1 MVRKPRIAPR
11 PPSDWDAEVFDA
23 LAVMMRQGDSEAAQ
37 RNEPGAPRV
46 VNALGL
52 LMRYPALAK
61 AFLTFNR
68 HLLFNS
74 SLSDR
79 IRELLILRIA
89 WLRGA
94 EYEWAQHVLLAQKA
108 GLGKEEIE
116 AVKEGPRCPVWA
128 PLDAALL
135 AAVDELHAD
144 AFVTDTTW
152 DALAAGLDQRQLM
165 DLVFT
170 VGAYD
175 LLAMA
180 FNTFGLELDP
190 GLEGFG
196 KPSSA

>member
-1 MVRKPRIAPR
+1 MVKQPRIAPR
-11 PPSDWDAEVFDA
+11 PPSDWDAEVLDA
-23 LAVMMRQGDSEAAQ
+23 LAVMRRGDSQPEAGTQQA
-37 RNEPGAPRV
+37 APRV

-89 WLRGA
+89 WLRRA
-94 EYEWAQHVLLAQKA
+94 EYEWAQHVLLAQRA
-108 GLGKEEIE
+108 GLSKEEIE
-116 AVKEGPRCPVWA
+116 AVKEGPRSVVWA

>member
-23 LAVMMRQGDSEAAQ
+23 LAVMRQGNSQAAQ

-46 VNALGL
+46 VNALAL

-89 WLRGA
+89 
-94 EYEWAQHVLLAQKA
+94 
-108 GLGKEEIE
+108 
-116 AVKEGPRCPVWA
+116 
-128 PLDAALL
+128 
-135 AAVDELHAD
+135 
-144 AFVTDTTW
+144 
-152 DALAAGLDQRQLM
+152 
-165 DLVFT
+165 
-170 VGAYD
+170 
-175 LLAMA
+175 
-180 FNTFGLELDP
+180 
-190 GLEGFG
+190 
-196 KPSSA
+196 

>member
-1 MVRKPRIAPR
+1 MVRKPRIQPR
-11 PPSDWDAEVFDA
+11 PPSDWDAEVLDA
-23 LAVMMRQGDSEAAQ
+23 SVMMRQGGSEAAESNQ
-37 RNEPGAPRV
+37 AGAPRV
-46 VNALGL
+46 VNALAV

-89 WLRGA
+89 WLRRA

-108 GLGKEEIE
+108 GLRKEEIE
-116 AVKEGPRCPVWA
+116 AVKEGPGSAQWA

-135 AAVDELHAD
+135 AAVDELHTD

-196 KPSSA
+196 KTGSA

>member
-1 MVRKPRIAPR
+1 MVKQPRIPPR
-11 PPSDWDAEVFDA
+11 PSSDWDAEVFDA
-23 LAVMMRQGDSEAAQ
+23 LAVMRQGGSEAAQ
-37 RNEPGAPRV
+37 RDEPGAPRV
-46 VNALGL
+46 VNALAI

-89 WLRGA
+89 WLRRA

-116 AVKEGPRCPVWA
+116 AVKEGPRCAVWK

-135 AAVDELHAD
+135 RAVDELHAD
-144 AFVTDTTW
+144 AFVTDATW
-152 DALAAGLDQRQLM
+152 DALGAHLDQRQLM

-196 KPSSA
+196 KLKSA

>member
-1 MVRKPRIAPR
+1 MVRKPRIEPR
-11 PPSDWDAEVFDA
+11 PPADWDAEVLDA
-23 LAVMMRQGDSEAAQ
+23 LAVMRQGDSQAAQ

-89 WLRGA
+89 WLRRA

-108 GLGKEEIE
+108 GLRKEEIE
-116 AVKEGPRCPVWA
+116 AVKDGPHSAVWA

-135 AAVDELHAD
+135 AAVDELHTD

-152 DALAAGLDQRQLM
+152 DALAGGLDQRQLM

-196 KPSSA
+196 KPNSA

>member
-1 MVRKPRIAPR
+1 MVRKPRIQPR

-23 LAVMMRQGDSEAAQ
+23 LAVMMRQEDSEAAQ
-37 RNEPGAPRV
+37 RDEPGSPRV
-46 VNALGL
+46 VNALAI

-89 WLRGA
+89 WLRRA

-108 GLGKEEIE
+108 GLRKEEIE
-116 AVKEGPRCPVWA
+116 AVKEGPGCAVWA
-128 PLDAALL
+128 PFDAALL

-144 AFVTDTTW
+144 AFVTDATW

-180 FNTFGLELDP
+180 FNTFGLELDA
-190 GLEGFG
+190 GLEGLG
-196 KPSSA
+196 KLR

>member
-1 MVRKPRIAPR
+1 MIRQPRIQPR

-23 LAVMMRQGDSEAAQ
+23 LAVMMRQGDSEAAEG
-37 RNEPGAPRV
+37 NEPGAPRV
-46 VNALGL
+46 VNALAI

-68 HLLFNS
+68 HLLFKS

-89 WLRGA
+89 WLRRA

-108 GLGKEEIE
+108 GLRKEEIE
-116 AVKEGPRCPVWA
+116 AVKEGPGAAVWA
-128 PLDAALL
+128 AFDAALL
-135 AAVDELHAD
+135 AAVDELHAK

-152 DALAAGLDQRQLM
+152 DVLAARLDQRQLM

-190 GLEGFG
+190 GLEGFET
-196 KPSSA
+196 

>member
-1 MVRKPRIAPR
+1 MVRKPRITPR
-11 PPSDWDAEVFDA
+11 PPADWDAEVLDA
-23 LAVMMRQGDSEAAQ
+23 LAVMRQGDSQAAQ

-89 WLRGA
+89 WLRRA

-108 GLGKEEIE
+108 GLSKEEIE
-116 AVKEGPRCPVWA
+116 AVKEGPGCVQWA

-135 AAVDELHAD
+135 AAVDELHTD

>member
-1 MVRKPRIAPR
+1 MRQPRIPPR
-11 PPSDWDAEVFDA
+11 PPSEWDADVRDA
-23 LAVMMRQGDSEAAQ
+23 LSVIVRRGDSEAAKG
-37 RNEPGAPRV
+37 NEPGAPRV
-46 VNALGL
+46 VNALAV

-68 HLLFNS
+68 HLLFDS

-89 WLRGA
+89 WLRRA
-94 EYEWAQHVLLAQKA
+94 EYEWAQHVVLGQRA
-108 GLGKEEIE
+108 GLRKEEIE
-116 AVKEGPRCPVWA
+116 AVEEGPDATLWA
-128 PLDAALL
+128 PFEAAVLR
-135 AAVDELHAD
+135 AVDELHAD

-152 DALAAGLDQRQLM
+152 DLLSGSLDQRQLM

-180 FNTFGLELDP
+180 FKTFGLELDP
-190 GLEGFG
+190 GLEGFEG
-196 KPSSA
+196 SRSA

>member
-89 WLRGA
+89 WLRRA

-108 GLGKEEIE
+108 GLSKEEIE
-116 AVKEGPRCPVWA
+116 AVKEGPACAVWG

-135 AAVDELHAD
+135 RAVDELHTD
-144 AFVTDTTW
+144 ALVTDITW
-152 DALAAGLDQRQLM
+152 NRLRPILTNA
-165 DLVFT
+165 
-170 VGAYD
+170 
-175 LLAMA
+175 
-180 FNTFGLELDP
+180 
-190 GLEGFG
+190 
-196 KPSSA
+196 S